1 MSPLIEARVPIWESL
16 VLKAGGHTSPESGMC
31 VMEAVAYVAG
41 EPWSDHPVCAC
52 PVIGAFLRSWNDG
65 LRSDEERTRL
75 LKPLVLRL
83 VESKS
88 TPAVEEARAYL
99 ALDWLIRTY
108 TPVWL
113 DLVPGLQ
120 SHAQALRALEAIRD
134 ISAADAAGAPVHAAG
149 AAAWAAAGDAA
160 RDAARAAAWAAAGD
174 AARDAARAAPVAAA
188 GAAPVAAAWAAA
200 RDAARAAAGAA
211 AGDALDPA
219 VATLQASALDLVD
232 RMLAIT
238 PERY

>member
-160 RDAARAAAWAAAGD
+160 RDAARAA
-174 AARDAARAAPVAAA
+174 PVAAA